1 MWGGLLIR
9 CCHYYI
15 YIFTS
20 TPQAWLRGWR
30 QWRHWQHRQSCS
42 KIQYTHGP
50 HETRL
55 HRTWWGGTRR
65 AIYAVYR
72 LDGGFSPRTPPKL
85 WQLWPLRRDIYIYIY
100 TVHVYINKYEEYIY
114 IYNHVQGDFFCV
126 KWWFTTGCNAVTY
139 FWANTSD
146 SKLPKVTKHQR
157 HPTTNIILA
166 PNTFGQNGV
175 RPKIRW
181 LLLRTKSMG
190 PVNLTHNHIC
200 PPNISQQCPK
210 IE

>member
-1 MWGGLLIR
+1 MSPCPPLIITRGFPLLINPFQGGVYLGGKLGKTIQGPSDLVGGGLLIR

-30 QWRHWQHRQSCS
+30 QWRHWQRRQSCS

-85 WQLWPLRRDIYIYIY
+85 WQLWPLRR
-100 TVHVYINKYEEYIY
+100 EYIY
-114 IYNHVQGDFFCV
+114 IYCTCIY
-126 KWWFTTGCNAVTY
+126 K
-139 FWANTSD
+139 
-146 SKLPKVTKHQR
+146 
-157 HPTTNIILA
+157 
-166 PNTFGQNGV
+166 
-175 RPKIRW
+175 
-181 LLLRTKSMG
+181 
-190 PVNLTHNHIC
+190 
-200 PPNISQQCPK
+200 
-210 IE
+210 